1 MGHFDRKKAWSDFRV
16 GLVGFIAL
24 CLLVLGIIF
33 AGGDKGLLF
42 RETTVFKVRLADV
55 GGLKKGSPV
64 TMGGM
69 TIGKVTDMGF
79 VDDPEQTRME
89 VSLLIRRDVRKFIKV
104 DSVPSV
110 KTQGMMGDR
119 YVEISRGG
127 PESGVLPDGGVLT
140 GAAAVDFDGALH
152 KASAVLDETHQALK
166 SVNEQRGTVGKLF
179 NDEKLYA
186 KIVEITDQ
194 VNELIKDFKK
204 NPRKYIKF
212 SLF

>member
-24 CLLVLGIIF
+24 SLLVLGIVF

-42 RETTVFKVRLADV
+42 RETTVLKVRLADV

-69 TIGKVTDMGF
+69 PVGKVTDMGF
-79 VDDPEQTRME
+79 VDDPGQTRME
-89 VSLLIRRDVRKFIKV
+89 VSLLIRQDARKFIKA

-127 PESGVLPDGGVLT
+127 TESDVLPEGGVLT
-140 GAAAVDFDGALH
+140 GAATSNFEDALNQASVVMEDSH
-152 KASAVLDETHQALK
+152 KVLGSA
-166 SVNEQRGTVGKLF
+166 
-179 NDEKLYA
+179 Y
-186 KIVEITDQ
+186 
-194 VNELIKDFKK
+194 ELIEDFKK